1 MKDIFNVAIIG
12 FGVSGRYFFAPF
24 FSAHQHF
31 ILKAFVSS
39 QTDEVKKNYPETE
52 VFLSVDELLV
62 NDEIDLVV
70 IASPNPTHFDYA
82 MRALMAGKNVI
93 VEKPF
98 TITSDEAGELIVL
111 SQKQNKLLAPFQ
123 NRRWDGDFLTVKKIV
138 GEGLLG
144 EVLEFESH
152 FDRFRPGPERA
163 PWKDEPV
170 SGVGAIY
177 DLGPHLIDQA
187 LVLFG
192 KPDGIFANIQRL
204 RKNGLINDTFEIQL
218 YYPLLKVILKAG
230 VMVREVGPRFA
241 VHGRN
246 GSFVKYGLD
255 PQESNLKNGI
265 MPGKPLLGKDA
276 EENFGLLHAEIN
288 QIVVREKVETI
299 QGNYMGFF
307 DNIYE
312 ALSGKAELI
321 VKPTDAKMTMEVIEM
336 AIQSNNHKRVMPF

>member
-1 MKDIFNVAIIG
+1 MKDIFNVAIVG

-24 FSAHQHF
+24 FSVHQHF
-31 ILKAFVSS
+31 ILKAFVTS
-39 QTDEVKKNYPETE
+39 QTEEIKKIYPDAKVFSTVDALLADE
-52 VFLSVDELLV
+52 
-62 NDEIDLVV
+62 EIDLVV
-70 IASPNPTHFDYA
+70 VASPNPTHYDYA
-82 MRALMAGKNVI
+82 KKALMAGKNVI

-98 TITSDEAGELIVL
+98 TITSDEAEELIVL

-123 NRRWDGDFLTVKKIV
+123 NRRWDGDFLTVKKII

-163 PWKDEPV
+163 PWKDEPTP
-170 SGVGAIY
+170 GVGAIY

-204 RKNGLINDTFEIQL
+204 RTNGLIDDTFEIQL
-218 YYPLLKVILKAG
+218 YYSFLKVILKAG

-255 PQESNLKNGI
+255 PQEANLKDGI
-265 MPGKPLLGKDA
+265 MPGNPLLGKDA
-276 EENFGLLHAEIN
+276 EENFGLLHAELN
-288 QIVVREKVETI
+288 QKVVREKVETI

-321 VKPTDAKMTMEVIEM
+321 VKPSDAKMTMEVIEK
-336 AIQSNNHKRVMPF
+336 AIQSNNQKRVLTF